1 MKKFIA
7 VVGSGSWGK
16 NLVRNFHEIGVLK
29 AVCDVNETNFDE
41 LREKYSATY
50 TNSIDEILKD
60 DEIKAVAIATPSET
74 HYELAK
80 KFLLS
85 GRDVFVEKPLALKVD
100 EAVELV
106 KISEEKNLILMVDH
120 VLQYHP
126 AMLKLK
132 DLIKMGNLAK

>member
-1 MKKFIA
+1 LA
-7 VVGSGSWGK
+7 QEAGGK
-16 NLVRNFHEIGVLK
+16 NLVRNFHEIGVLR
-29 AVCDVNETNFDE
+29 AVCDINETNFDE
-41 LREKYSATY
+41 LREKYSAVY

-100 EAVELV
+100 EA
-106 KISEEKNLILMVDH
+106 S
-120 VLQYHP
+120 
-126 AMLKLK
+126 
-132 DLIKMGNLAK
+132 